1 MIGYYDYTVIL
12 TYLSP
17 LSAVSGMALAM
28 TGHPVWATMCL
39 LFCGLCDMFDGM
51 VARTKKNRTAEEKA
65 YGIQIDSL
73 SDIVAFGV
81 LPAVIVLT
89 LCRGCWYAYA
99 IAPLYVLAGLI
110 RLGYYNVTEEI
121 RTQDTDEVRKSYS
134 GLPIT
139 SAALIFPIFFCG
151 MAVYCICTY
160 GDILPYKEMFAGT
173 VFGVVLTALTALTGL
188 CFILPFKIRKPR
200 TKELF
205 AFLIVGI
212 LIAAVLLLALF
223 L

>member
-17 LSAVSGMALAM
+17 LSAVGGMALAM
-28 TGHPVWATMCL
+28 TGHPIWATMCL
-39 LFCGLCDMFDGM
+39 LFCGLCDMFDGK
-51 VARTKKNRTAEEKA
+51 VARTKKNRTVEEKA

-81 LPAVIVLT
+81 LPAVIMLT

-110 RLGYYNVTEEI
+110 RLGYYNVSEEI
-121 RTQDTDEVRKSYS
+121 RTRETDEVRIDYS

-139 SAALIFPIFFCG
+139 SAALIFPIFYCG

-160 GDILPYKEMFAGT
+160 GVILPYKEMFAGT
-173 VFGVVLTALTALTGL
+173 AFGIVLSALTALTAL

-200 TKELF
+200 SKELWL
-205 AFLIVGI
+205 FLAVGV

>member
-17 LSAVSGMALAM
+17 LSAVGGMALAM
-28 TGHPVWATMCL
+28 TGHPIWATICL
-39 LFCGLCDMFDGM
+39 LFCGLCDMFDGK
-51 VARTKKNRTAEEKA
+51 VARTKKGRTEDEKA

-81 LPAVIVLT
+81 LPAVILLT

-121 RTQDTDEVRKSYS
+121 RTQETDDVRKDYS

-139 SAALIFPIFFCG
+139 SAALIFPIFYCS
-151 MAVYCICTY
+151 MAVYCVCTY
-160 GDILPYKEMFAGT
+160 GEILPYKEMFAGKPI
-173 VFGVVLTALTALTGL
+173 GIVLCALTALTGL

-200 TKELF
+200 SKELWI
-205 AFLIVGI
+205 FLAVGV

-223 L
+223 H